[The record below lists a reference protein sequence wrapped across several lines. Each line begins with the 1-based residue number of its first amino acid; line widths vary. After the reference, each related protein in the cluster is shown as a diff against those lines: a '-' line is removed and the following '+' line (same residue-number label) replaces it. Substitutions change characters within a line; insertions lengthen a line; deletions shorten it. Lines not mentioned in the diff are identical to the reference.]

1 MGSVDSHSVV
11 ACEVPHAELFWLAP
25 VAAGGVCGYAGGS
38 SWLNPGGAGGS
49 AELKRDTQRLE
60 LSFGLEAEGSDVNT
74 GPSGRA
80 IRAEIDPLA
89 TRHCQRILLL

>member
-11 ACEVPHAELFWLAP
+11 AFEVPHAELFWLAP

-49 AELKRDTQRLE
+49 AELKRETQRNPTAGVV
-60 LSFGLEAEGSDVNT
+60 FRARGG
-74 GPSGRA
+74 GPQCQHGA
-80 IRAEIDPLA
+80 IWAS
-89 TRHCQRILLL
+89 HQG